1 MRKSAPTYNRAM
13 DIAPFHQRR
22 LSLLAQMDARGGGVA
37 VIPTAPEFMRNR
49 DTSYP
54 YRADS
59 YFHYLTGFPEPEAVL
74 VLVAGKA
81 PQAILFCRDK
91 DVEKEIWDGF
101 RYGPEA
107 AGAAF
112 GCDAAHSIKDFD
124 AKLAELLADQPA
136 LWFSLGHDAEWD
148 ARIAA
153 ALNAVRAQ
161 ARAGKHAPTAIHD
174 VRAALDAMRLVKDAH
189 EIGLMRRAARIAGT
203 AHRRAMRCAAPGKYE
218 YEVEAEFLH
227 EFRRQGCQSPAYPSI
242 VAGGANACVLHYV
255 DNDRQ
260 LKDGELLL
268 IDAGC
273 ELDGYASD
281 ITRTFPVN
289 GRFSGPQADIYDL
302 VLDAQTAAIAAIRPG
317 ATFLA
322 PHDAAVRVLA
332 QGFVDMKLLEGSVDG
347 VIESGAY
354 KRFYMHRTGHWLGLD
369 VHDAGPYRSGEDWQ
383 VLAPGMALT
392 VEPGCYI
399 RPAEDVREA
408 FWNIGVRIEDDALV
422 TVDGCEILTADTPK
436 TIADIEALMAEGKH
450 G

>member
-1 MRKSAPTYNRAM
+1 M
-13 DIAPFHQRR
+13 DRTPLIAPFYQRR
-22 LSLLAQMDARGGGVA
+22 LSLLAQMDAQGGGVA
-37 VIPTAPEFMRNR
+37 VIPTAPERLRNR
-49 DTSYP
+49 DTSFP

-107 AGAAF
+107 ARDAF
-112 GCDAAHSIKDFD
+112 GCDAAHSIKNFD

-148 ARIAA
+148 ARMAA

-161 ARAGKHAPTAIHD
+161 ARAGRHAPTAIHD

-189 EIGLMRRAARIAGT
+189 EIDLMRRAARIAGA
-203 AHRRAMRCAAPGKYE
+203 AHRRAMRFAAPGRYE

-227 EFRRQGCQSPAYPSI
+227 EFRRQGSQSPAYPAI

-255 DNDRQ
+255 DNDQQ

-289 GRFSGPQADIYDL
+289 GKFSGPQADIYDL

-322 PHDAAVRVLA
+322 PHDAAVHVLA
-332 QGFVDMKLLEGSVDG
+332 QGLIDMKLLEGSVDS
-347 VIESGAY
+347 VIESGSY

-369 VHDAGPYRSGEDWQ
+369 VHDAGAYRSGEDWQ
-383 VLAPGMALT
+383 ALAPGMALT

-399 RPAEDVREA
+399 RPAADVREA

-422 TVDGCEILTADTPK
+422 TADGCEILTIDTPK
-436 TIADIEALMAEGKH
+436 KIADIEALMREGKH